1 MGDII
6 LMNALISIKGSVFS
20 ENAAPDVIEVVT
32 EGRYCTNGGKRY
44 ISYKESEMTG
54 LEGVTTTLK
63 VDGNDTVTLI
73 RTGKSNSRLVISKR
87 KRQLCRYETDYGSL
101 MVGISG
107 CHIDS
112 RLNDKGGELFLYYT
126 LDINSNQ
133 VSHNEIYISVREAK
147 TQDVKSNKR
156 SCQ

>member
-1 MGDII
+1 MEGII
-6 LMNALISIKGSVFS
+6 FMNALISIKGSVFS
-20 ENAAPDVIEVVT
+20 ENAAPDVIEVIT

-63 VDGNDTVTLI
+63 VDGSQAVTLI
-73 RTGKSNSRLVISKR
+73 RTGKSNSRLIIAKGE
-87 KRQLCRYETDYGSL
+87 RQLCRYGTDYGDL

-112 RLNDKGGELFLYYT
+112 RLNDKGGELSFNYT
-126 LDINSNQ
+126 LDINSNL
-133 VSHNEIYISVREAK
+133 VSHNEIFISVREAK
-147 TQDVKSNKR
+147 AQDVKSNKH